1 MNQNANKTS
10 TGAPSR
16 RGLPGCLL
24 ELPVWEVGVWFLD
37 DGFLVL
43 VFGVYVVDIV
53 IIVDGVDDLL

>member
-24 ELPVWEVGVWFLD
+24 EFPVWEVGVWFLD

-43 VFGVYVVDIV
+43 VLVFK
-53 IIVDGVDDLL
+53 L